1 MKKSL
6 LVLALLFS
14 LATFSQS
21 PVDKSFPPEELFAL
35 GSYYYPEQWDSSQ
48 WERDLKKMSEM
59 GIKFTHFAEFAW
71 AMMEPEEGKYDFEWL
86 DRAVSLAEKYGLK
99 VIMCTP
105 TPTPPAWLSKKYPD
119 ILIQRDNGVS
129 IQHGRRP
136 HASRSSN
143 RYRRYVE
150 NIVSRLAMRYGNHPA
165 VIGWQIDNE
174 PGHYGVVDYSENA
187 QAKFRIWLQKKYGT
201 IDKLNDTW
209 GASFWSETYQN
220 FEQVRHPNQQEVPD
234 KANPHA
240 MLDLNRF
247 MADELAGFVN
257 MQADILRRHIHK
269 DQWITTNLI
278 PIFNPVDPVGLP
290 PVWLLVRGDE
300 APRPGMPCLTLAVT
314 ALDGADE
321 EGEVHAAVETGWPKK
336 LPEGALTGARF
347 ALWVLRDL
355 LDGGSQEC

>member
-14 LATFSQS
+14 LASFSQS

-129 IQHGRRP
+129 IQHGRRQ
-136 HASRSSN
+136 HASWKGKTRFRLINQRNLLHLPASAWRKVQSL
-143 RYRRYVE
+143 RLTM
-150 NIVSRLAMRYGNHPA
+150 SR
-165 VIGWQIDNE
+165 
-174 PGHYGVVDYSENA
+174 
-187 QAKFRIWLQKKYGT
+187 
-201 IDKLNDTW
+201 DTT
-209 GASFWSETYQN
+209 E
-220 FEQVRHPNQQEVPD
+220 
-234 KANPHA
+234 
-240 MLDLNRF
+240 
-247 MADELAGFVN
+247 
-257 MQADILRRHIHK
+257 
-269 DQWITTNLI
+269 
-278 PIFNPVDPVGLP
+278 
-290 PVWLLVRGDE
+290 
-300 APRPGMPCLTLAVT
+300 
-314 ALDGADE
+314 
-321 EGEVHAAVETGWPKK
+321 
-336 LPEGALTGARF
+336 
-347 ALWVLRDL
+347 
-355 LDGGSQEC
+355 

>member
-14 LATFSQS
+14 LVSFAQS
-21 PVDKSFPPEELFAL
+21 PADKSFPPEELFAL

-86 DRAVSLAEKYGLK
+86 DRAVSLAKKYGLK

-105 TPTPPAWLSKKYPD
+105 TPTPPVWLSKKYPD

-129 IQHGRRP
+129 IQHGRRQ
-136 HASRSSN
+136 HASWSSD

-174 PGHYGVVDYSENA
+174 PGHYGVVDTV
-187 QAKFRIWLQKKYGT
+187 K
-201 IDKLNDTW
+201 
-209 GASFWSETYQN
+209 
-220 FEQVRHPNQQEVPD
+220 
-234 KANPHA
+234 
-240 MLDLNRF
+240 M
-247 MADELAGFVN
+247 
-257 MQADILRRHIHK
+257 HK
-269 DQWITTNLI
+269 
-278 PIFNPVDPVGLP
+278 
-290 PVWLLVRGDE
+290 
-300 APRPGMPCLTLAVT
+300 
-314 ALDGADE
+314 
-321 EGEVHAAVETGWPKK
+321 
-336 LPEGALTGARF
+336 
-347 ALWVLRDL
+347 
-355 LDGGSQEC
+355 